1 MRRIQIRLVIYLD
14 DLLIKGKIEDV
25 LLGRITII
33 FILQKMGF
41 MIYKDRSCMKS
52 KKAIE
57 FLSFT

>member
-33 FILQKMGF
+33 FILQNLGF

-52 KKAIE
+52 KEAIE